1 MRTRIIIAT
10 IAAVCVAIILSIFL
24 FRSPQKTTKVHKL
37 EYRLLLSSDNPSKNM
52 HMLPKG
58 TVMYFDQSYPEGFTR
73 YKVYI
78 NVDRMPLS
86 LVELSDPTSILPID
100 ANAPDKEDLKKLLKD
115 YPVTK
120 ADLNAIL
127 KSTAMSKEEIK
138 EVLTDFLR

>member
-24 FRSPQKTTKVHKL
+24 FRSPQKTTEVHKL
-37 EYRLLLSSDNPSKNM
+37 ESPLLLSSDNPSKNM

-86 LVELSDPTSILPID
+86 LVELSDPTSISPID

>member
-1 MRTRIIIAT
+1 
-10 IAAVCVAIILSIFL
+10 
-24 FRSPQKTTKVHKL
+24 
-37 EYRLLLSSDNPSKNM
+37 M

-86 LVELSDPTSILPID
+86 LVELSDPTSISPID

>member
-10 IAAVCVAIILSIFL
+10 IVAASVAVILSTFL

-37 EYRLLLSSDNPSKNM
+37 ESPLLLSSDNPSKNM

-78 NVDRMPLS
+78 NIDRMPLS
-86 LVELSDPTSILPID
+86 LTELSDPTSILPID